1 MAEWMLKVSGTD
13 PQVVKV
19 GNFEVFKLQP
29 DPLGIGYINV
39 YLIVGEED
47 RVLIETG
54 PKRGF
59 ERLKEQLKET
69 GIIMEEIKAVVV
81 THIHLDHAGAAG
93 LVAESC
99 RCPIYVH
106 PKGLKHLREPSKLNE
121 AAQQVIPKGFK
132 VFGPAVPVKRE
143 YLRDSK
149 DGSKVMLKE
158 GFIEIVHTP
167 GHASH
172 HQTPI
177 LRSEGQKAVFPGD
190 GLGDFNP
197 SQKTSL
203 PITPP
208 PVKVPMLIASA
219 LKISHIRP
227 SWVAFTHRGFMRG
240 NEYVDYL
247 HNYIEQVRLW
257 ELVAFTR
264 KPRDVDE
271 YMKYLMEV
279 DDNIKKE
286 YGKSEI
292 VDEQIEI
299 SMRGILEYLR
309 ES

>member
-1 MAEWMLKVSGTD
+1 MAEWMLTVSGAD
-13 PQVVKV
+13 PRSVKV
-19 GNFEVFKLQP
+19 GDFEVIKLQP
-29 DPLGIGYINV
+29 DPLNIGYINA

-54 PKRGF
+54 PSKGF
-59 ERLKEQLKET
+59 EMLKEQLRGI

-106 PKGLKHLREPSKLNE
+106 PKGLKHLRDPSKLND
-121 AAQQVIPKGFK
+121 AAKKVIPKGFEA
-132 VFGPAVPVKRE
+132 FGPAVPVKSE
-143 YLRDSK
+143 YLRDSG
-149 DGSKVMLKE
+149 DGSKIMLRG
-158 GFIEIVHTP
+158 GFIEVIHTP

-177 LRSEGQKAVFPGD
+177 LRGEGRNIIFPGD
-190 GLGDFNP
+190 GLGDFDP
-197 SQKTSL
+197 TQGTSL

-208 PVKVPMLIASA
+208 PTRLSMLIASA
-219 LKISHIRP
+219 LRVSYIRP
-227 SWVAFTHRGFMRG
+227 SWVAFTHRGFMKG
-240 NEYVDYL
+240 DKYHSYV

-264 KPRDVDE
+264 KPSNVEEFLEHLTR
-271 YMKYLMEV
+271 L
-279 DDNIKKE
+279 DDNVRRA
-286 YGKSEI
+286 YGKNEVI
-292 VDEQIEI
+292 DEQIVV
-299 SMRGILEYLR
+299 SAKGILEYVR